1 MGLLLVALVVDISS
15 DVDEHVA
22 EHESADKGYEEEES
36 ETRRVLVCLVASA
49 KGGLARVVAH
59 HRRVVAVP
67 EKRGENGEEA
77 VAHRVELV
85 GL

>member
-1 MGLLLVALVVDISS
+1 MELLLVALVVDIAG

-36 ETRRVLVCLVASA
+36 ETRRVLVCLVTPA

-67 EKRGENGEEA
+67 KERGENGEEA
-77 VAHRVELV
+77 IAHRK
-85 GL
+85 